1 MCNIGDVSNGQ
12 HQDSVPHC
20 LQCLS
25 GIWLDVCPLQRHRRI
40 HNRIFTIRMCYICWF
55 KCRCVILQTARSSC
69 RFDSNVITSSSSI
82 VSNLHVSAALFQMIS
97 LLEVFHALV
106 GLVRGF
112 PVAALLQWTG
122 RANVLYAI
130 ILAIPEIKAA
140 VPAGAMI
147 IAWSLSEIVRYPW
160 YAAQLKGTCPFWLTW
175 LRYTMFIPLYPVG
188 VLGEIFSIY
197 NALPIIQSKRMYSVT
212 MPNSWNFGFEYAVFM
227 KVVLVLYPFLWWQ
240 LYAMLLKTR
249 SKKLP
254 NASPAFFSKK
264 RR

>member
-1 MCNIGDVSNGQ
+1 
-12 HQDSVPHC
+12 
-20 LQCLS
+20 
-25 GIWLDVCPLQRHRRI
+25 
-40 HNRIFTIRMCYICWF
+40 
-55 KCRCVILQTARSSC
+55 
-69 RFDSNVITSSSSI
+69 
-82 VSNLHVSAALFQMIS
+82 MIS
-97 LLEVFHALV
+97 LLEVLHALI
-106 GLVRGF
+106 GLVRGS
-112 PVAALLQWTG
+112 PVAALVQWTG

-130 ILAIPEIKAA
+130 ILAIPEIKAGVA
-140 VPAGAMI
+140 AGTMI
-147 IAWSLSEIVRYPW
+147 IAWSLSEIIRYPW

-197 NALPIIQSKRMYSVT
+197 NALPIIQSKRMYSVA
-212 MPNSWNFGFEYAVFM
+212 MPNSWNFGFDYAVFI

-254 NASPAFFSKK
+254 NTSPAFFDSKK

>member
-1 MCNIGDVSNGQ
+1 M
-12 HQDSVPHC
+12 
-20 LQCLS
+20 
-25 GIWLDVCPLQRHRRI
+25 
-40 HNRIFTIRMCYICWF
+40 
-55 KCRCVILQTARSSC
+55 ILQTAACSC
-69 RFDSNVITSSSSI
+69 KFKFDHDEFLHRI
-82 VSNLHVSAALFQMIS
+82 VHVSAALFQMIS

-106 GLVRGF
+106 GLVRGS

-140 VPAGAMI
+140 VPAGTMI

-197 NALPIIQSKRMYSVT
+197 NALPIIQSKGMYSVT
-212 MPNSWNFGFEYAVFM
+212 MPNSWNFGFDYAVFM